1 MVAMRVATFAQ
12 SNRMI
17 ADVMRVESVM
27 ATKQIQESTGVV
39 STDFGGYGADAQHV
53 INLQVSVTRAQS
65 YIDAATLAGS
75 KVQVMYSAVGSVTD
89 ILTQL
94 RSQLSAA
101 STGSS
106 TEVNSAI
113 SSAQQMLEQM
123 GSLMNTQ
130 YDGQYVFA
138 GGKTDTA
145 PVDLTS
151 FSSGTGSTTTAD
163 TSYYKGDSEIASV
176 RVDANETVSYGV
188 TADNSAFEEVMR
200 VLKFVANSTTLSSAD
215 ITSALDLASTALDD
229 TAAVQAKLSGA
240 ASSIET
246 ASARQADY
254 KSYAE
259 TLSNDLTS
267 VDVAAITAQLST
279 YETQLTAS
287 YSALGKI
294 LSLNLASYLK

>member
-12 SNRMI
+12 SNKMI
-17 ADVMRVESVM
+17 ADALRVQSVM
-27 ATKQIQESTGVV
+27 AEKQTQESSGLI
-39 STDFGGYGADAQHV
+39 STDYGGYGSDAQHV
-53 INLQVSVTRAQS
+53 VNLQVSVTRAQS
-65 YIDAATLAGS
+65 YIDAATLADS
-75 KVQVMYSAVGSVTD
+75 KVQVMYSAVGSMTD

-106 TEVNSAI
+106 TETNSVI
-113 SSAQQMLEQM
+113 SSAQQMLEEM

-130 YDGQYVFA
+130 YDGQYVFG

-145 PVDLTS
+145 PVDLSS
-151 FSSGTGSTTTAD
+151 FSSGAGSLTTAD
-163 TSYYKGDSEIASV
+163 TGYYGGDDEIASV
-176 RVDANETVSYGV
+176 RVAADQTVSYGV

-200 VLKFVANSTTLSSAD
+200 VLKFVANSTSLSSSD
-215 ITSALDLASTALDD
+215 ISSALDLAGTALDD
-229 TAAVQAKLSGA
+229 TAAVQAKLSNA

-246 ASARQADY
+246 ASARQTDY

-259 TLSNDLTS
+259 TLSSDLTS

-279 YETQLTAS
+279 YESQLTAS

-294 LSLNLASYLK
+294 LSMNLASYLK